1 MRIIKRRTPCSDRW
15 IAAAAAA
22 AFAFAPLLAFACT
35 GIRLTAEDGS
45 VVAARTLEFSIDLDS
60 NVLVVPRG
68 YARTGTTPDGK
79 EGLKWTSKYA
89 SVGANGVGLP
99 FIFDG
104 FNEKGLYAGL
114 FYFPTSAGY
123 MPYAAADGDKTLA
136 PWELA
141 RGFSKISPA
150 SRRSRPISASRR
162 PRRRLSGLGL
172 RSRGSFQGAG
182 RLRRQHRDRI
192 YRRQAQCL

>member
-1 MRIIKRRTPCSDRW
+1 MFKRW

-22 AFAFAPLLAFACT
+22 AMAFAPLLAVACT
-35 GIRLTAEDGS
+35 GIRLTAQDGS
-45 VVAARTLEFSIDLDS
+45 VIAARTLEFSIDLDS

-68 YARTGTTPDGK
+68 YARTGSTPDGK

-123 MPYAAADGDKTLA
+123 MAYTAADAGKTHGAVGTWFVASREFRQRRGGEGQHRQDRCPRSRVSAVGALRPRFISRCTTRAAA
-136 PWELA
+136 
-141 RGFSKISPA
+141 A
-150 SRRSRPISASRR
+150 S
-162 PRRRLSGLGL
+162 
-172 RSRGSFQGAG
+172 
-182 RLRRQHRDRI
+182 
-192 YRRQAQCL
+192 